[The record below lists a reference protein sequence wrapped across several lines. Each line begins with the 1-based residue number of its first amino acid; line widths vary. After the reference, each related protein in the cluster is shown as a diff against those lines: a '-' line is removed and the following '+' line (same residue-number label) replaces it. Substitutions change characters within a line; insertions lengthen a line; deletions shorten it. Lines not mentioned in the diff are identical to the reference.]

1 MTFACPSLTV
11 QLVTHSAASE
21 GFRAHYTAYYQEFC
35 SGTKMYTNATGNI
48 TDGSDELDY
57 NDFANCKF
65 RIMLNTQYSA
75 VGFHVNSL
83 ELEEGHDYLRFYDNT
98 VSEANFLMSLTGH
111 ISDTDFVL
119 NSRRLTLVLE
129 TDESG
134 RDAGFDIDYTAGH
147 VGIDDHSCDRLA
159 VYPTPA
165 TDHVTVVNDTP
176 VGRVE
181 VFNAEGRLVYDGSPD
196 SEQFDI
202 ATSGWSAGVYFLK
215 ANANG
220 KILTRKIVK
229 W

>member
-1 MTFACPSLTV
+1 M
-11 QLVTHSAASE
+11 
-21 GFRAHYTAYYQEFC
+21 
-35 SGTKMYTNATGNI
+35 
-48 TDGSDELDY
+48 
-57 NDFANCKF
+57 
-65 RIMLNTQYSA
+65 
-75 VGFHVNSL
+75 
-83 ELEEGHDYLRFYDNT
+83 
-98 VSEANFLMSLTGH
+98 
-111 ISDTDFVL
+111 DT
-119 NSRRLTLVLE
+119 RRMILVLE

-147 VGIDDHSCDRLA
+147 VGIDDYQEGTLS
-159 VYPTPA
+159 VYPNPA

-176 VGRVE
+176 IHRVE
-181 VFNAEGRLVYDGSPD
+181 ILNAEGRLVYDGSPD